1 MIYYQSR
8 PRRPIKVSYLT
19 NTYIH
24 SFKKV
29 DKRNLNSDK
38 HTVNYYRYITNTNT
52 YIQFRTLNKNY
63 DGEYNVS
70 VSVAET
76 VNNCQ
81 YFLLKQIR
89 LSCCKFKLPLPET
102 FTAYFH

>member
-1 MIYYQSR
+1 M
-8 PRRPIKVSYLT
+8 
-19 NTYIH
+19 
-24 SFKKV
+24 
-29 DKRNLNSDK
+29 

-63 DGEYNVS
+63 DGESEYNVS
-70 VSVAET
+70 VSVAKT